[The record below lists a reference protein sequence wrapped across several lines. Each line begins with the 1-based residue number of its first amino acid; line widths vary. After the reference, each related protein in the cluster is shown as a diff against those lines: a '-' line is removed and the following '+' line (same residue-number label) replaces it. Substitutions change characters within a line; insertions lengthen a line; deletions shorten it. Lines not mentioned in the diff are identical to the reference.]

1 MARGLHTT
9 TRRNGR
15 LSEVSTRFDS
25 DSPDMTFRYEYLPGS
40 DLVAGYSSGDFAR
53 KVAFERNRDLVL
65 AVTNSFG
72 SIIISFFDY
81 KNAASGRRCSVRH
94 GGTAYG
100 PLAGSVD
107 SYGYNSRSEV
117 VSSRRTLNGTS
128 VLGFNEDFSYDD
140 IGNRLS
146 AIHYDADGH
155 AIVETYSANELN
167 QYLQRSIS
175 DSSGNSLEEYDYDD
189 DGNMTKDGRFHYFWN
204 AENRLVCASNNENV
218 VRYEYDWRGR
228 MTAKTVFHEVGA
240 TENSR
245 YLWDEWN
252 IIRESSVES
261 GAKVVSD
268 NAWGLDIDGT
278 LQGKGGIGG
287 LLSVRRHD
295 MLLLP
300 TYAANGNVGESVSIH
315 GDVMSH
321 YDYSPFGKLICSVND
336 SKEILSFQYS
346 TKPYCSTTCLSEFQF
361 RCFNDDLGRWISRDL
376 LFDFMLKYKTAFR
389 IESDDNQFSLPTLI
403 RNILLDFSTG
413 IRDADGYL
421 FCGNAPTISTDCLGL
436 SNAML
441 HRGGCCNF
449 SEEDEWALVSKG
461 EGECATTEWIK
472 LAPGECKGGIL
483 SSSDCEGMTCGGGF
497 YKVSGLDV
505 GSCVFPG
512 CDFWPYSTRRWTPEK
527 QGKNAASPTSRGGSN
542 NYPPGYTY
550 K

>member
-1 MARGLHTT
+1 M
-9 TRRNGR
+9 
-15 LSEVSTRFDS
+15 
-25 DSPDMTFRYEYLPGS
+25 
-40 DLVAGYSSGDFAR
+40 
-53 KVAFERNRDLVL
+53 
-65 AVTNSFG
+65 TNSFG

-81 KNAASGRRCSVRH
+81 KNDASGRRCSVRH

-100 PLAGSVD
+100 PLAGLVD

-128 VLGFNEDFSYDD
+128 VPGFNEDFSYDD

-228 MTAKTVFHEVGA
+228 MTSKTVFHEVGA

-287 LLSVRRHD
+287 LL
-295 MLLLP
+295 
-300 TYAANGNVGESVSIH
+300 
-315 GDVMSH
+315 
-321 YDYSPFGKLICSVND
+321 
-336 SKEILSFQYS
+336 
-346 TKPYCSTTCLSEFQF
+346 
-361 RCFNDDLGRWISRDL
+361 
-376 LFDFMLKYKTAFR
+376 DFMLKYKNAFR

-512 CDFWPYSTRRWTPEK
+512 CDFWPYSTRSWTLEK